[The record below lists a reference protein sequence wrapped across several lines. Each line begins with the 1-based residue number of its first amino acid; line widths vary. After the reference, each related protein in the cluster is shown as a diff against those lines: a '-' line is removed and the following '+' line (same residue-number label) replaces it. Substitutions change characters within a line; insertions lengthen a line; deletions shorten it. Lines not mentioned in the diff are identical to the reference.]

1 MLLHTGKRMIARQSR
16 SVAGAGF
23 RTSGPGTRGARGL
36 HARKCVIAGKR
47 RGVGSGGDFSARDGR
62 RLHARKRMIALNGRG
77 IARTGFRTLTCR
89 RVAGRCATGAT
100 DMMALRLDRGKRRT
114 RMRGDDAGTV

>member
-1 MLLHTGKRMIARQSR
+1 M
-16 SVAGAGF
+16 
-23 RTSGPGTRGARGL
+23 
-36 HARKCVIAGKR
+36 IAGKR
-47 RGVGSGGDFSARDGR
+47 RGVGSGGDFCARGAR
-62 RLHARKRMIALNGRG
+62 RLHAGKRMIALNGRG

-114 RMRGDDAGTV
+114 RMRGDDAGAV

>member
-1 MLLHTGKRMIARQSR
+1 
-16 SVAGAGF
+16 
-23 RTSGPGTRGARGL
+23 
-36 HARKCVIAGKR
+36 
-47 RGVGSGGDFSARDGR
+47 
-62 RLHARKRMIALNGRG
+62 MIALNGRG

>member
-1 MLLHTGKRMIARQSR
+1 
-16 SVAGAGF
+16 
-23 RTSGPGTRGARGL
+23 
-36 HARKCVIAGKR
+36 VIAGKR
-47 RGVGSGGDFSARDGR
+47 RSVSSGGDFCARDAR

-89 RVAGRCATGAT
+89 RVAGRGAT

-114 RMRGDDAGTV
+114 RMRGDDAGAV